1 MVSAEAGPP
10 HRQPVMLMG
19 SIIHRFVRLPGFNVN
34 ASVLEPWF
42 WGSCLDSIS
51 TRWVFYASTAAL
63 LWSTIGVAYKLALLR
78 GAHSEWLIVGRPV
91 LGGLAALIV
100 ILLRRDKPGKW
111 AIIIG
116 FVSLG
121 PLFILYLKAVEYIG
135 AGLAAILLYTA
146 PIWVIVLSP
155 LLSEH
160 VSPLG
165 VLAAITGFLGVV
177 LISLPAMKLGEII
190 GLLMGLGSGVAY
202 ASYMLFARQASR
214 GGVSTVETGLYSQ
227 LFAAV
232 EVSLIMHPSVEPN
245 VYDLAGVLYLGVFTM
260 IIPYMLHVRALSL
273 VKAYRVAII
282 SLLEPIGATILAYIL
297 LGETLSLLQ
306 ILGTIMVL
314 LSAALVSLK
323 P

>member
-1 MVSAEAGPP
+1 MS
-10 HRQPVMLMG
+10 
-19 SIIHRFVRLPGFNVN
+19 GFNVN
-34 ASVLEPWF
+34 APVLELGSR
-42 WGSCLDSIS
+42 GSCLNNAGA
-51 TRWVFYASTAAL
+51 RWALYAATAAL
-63 LWSTIGVAYKLALLR
+63 LWSTIGVVYKMALLG

-91 LGGLAALIV
+91 LGGLAALVV
-100 ILLRRDKPGKW
+100 ILLRRDRPGKW
-111 AIIIG
+111 AITIG
-116 FVSLG
+116 FASLG
-121 PLFILYLKAVEYIG
+121 PLFILYPKAVEYIG

-165 VLAAITGFLGVV
+165 VLVAITGFLGVV

-190 GLLMGLGSGVAY
+190 GLLIGLGSGIAY

-214 GGVSTVETGLYSQ
+214 EGVSTVETGLYSQ

-232 EVSLIMHPSVEPN
+232 EVSLIMHPSVRPN
-245 VYDLAGVLYLGVFTM
+245 IYDLAGVFYLGVFTM
-260 IIPYMLHVRALSL
+260 IIPYMLHVRALSIA
-273 VKAYRVAII
+273 KAYRVAIV

-297 LGETLSLLQ
+297 LGESLSLLQ
-306 ILGTIMVL
+306 ILGAAMVL
-314 LSAALVSLK
+314 LSAALVSFK